1 MVQVAKGLADVV
13 TLGQVHEG
21 DNQQLQHP
29 GDELKQHIII
39 NKHRHYIRIDII
51 LMFESKNQLAGPES
65 DLFEHP
71 LLLQVTPL
79 LEGDQQ
85 KLKQLLKEFIKLSNN
100 IKDLTRDYE
109 VNL

>member
-1 MVQVAKGLADVV
+1 MAFKL
-13 TLGQVHEG
+13 
-21 DNQQLQHP
+21 
-29 GDELKQHIII
+29 
-39 NKHRHYIRIDII
+39 I
-51 LMFESKNQLAGPES
+51 LCESKNKLAGPEL

-85 KLKQLLKEFIKLSNN
+85 KLKQLLKEFFKLSNN
-100 IKDLTRDYE
+100 IKDLTRDDE